1 MGGGRCE
8 TPPPPRDPSPRRSA
22 PLRLTPA
29 VRPALHDKLG
39 TRVQPRFSRAILQSA
54 MQDTYAYCEALVR
67 AADKDRYLASL
78 FAPAPARQHLH
89 ALYAFAS
96 EIARIREAARE
107 PLPGEIRLQ
116 WWRDALEGEGRGE
129 VAANPVA
136 AALLDT
142 ITQCA
147 LPRACLI
154 ALIDAHGFDLYD
166 DAMPSL
172 ADLDAYAEHTSGTL
186 FALAAQILG
195 GTDRADAIVV
205 AATPAGI
212 AYGVAQRL
220 RTFPRD
226 LARRQLFVPLDLLAQ
241 HGVTREEIGV
251 RQNVPGLRRPLA
263 PFRDHAP
270 PAFTRFPAPAPTTPP
285 ARAPAF
291 VVAALVPPL
300 LARLDAAAAD
310 PFQLVEVPQWRRQW
324 VLWRAARR
332 WPQV

>member
-1 MGGGRCE
+1 
-8 TPPPPRDPSPRRSA
+8 
-22 PLRLTPA
+22 
-29 VRPALHDKLG
+29 
-39 TRVQPRFSRAILQSA
+39 
-54 MQDTYAYCEALVR
+54 MQDAYTHGEALVR

-78 FAPAPARQHLH
+78 FAPAAARQHLN

-96 EIARIREAARE
+96 EIARVRDAARE

-116 WWRDALEGEGRGE
+116 WWRDVLEGEGRGE
-129 VAANPVA
+129 VSANPVA

-142 ITQCA
+142 VARCA
-147 LPRACLI
+147 LPRARLI

-166 DAMPSL
+166 DTMPSL

-195 GTDRADAIVV
+195 GTDRADAIVA

-241 HGVTREEIGV
+241 HGVTREEIEA
-251 RQNVPGLRRPLA
+251 RQNAAGLCGALA
-263 PFRDHAP
+263 ALRDHARA
-270 PAFTRFPAPAPTTPP
+270 AFGRFHAAAPGIAESC
-285 ARAPAF
+285 APAF
-291 VVAALVPPL
+291 LVAALVPPV

-310 PFQLVEVPQWRRQW
+310 PFATVDVPQWRRQW
-324 VLWRAARR
+324 ALWRASRR
-332 WPQV
+332 WPLV